1 MPKQDSTYWSETHS
15 PLYSF
20 IFVMPLFVL
29 YEVGTVFLS
38 AEDIL
43 VLRNGADV
51 LMKQVMGLFGIYGIY
66 GFSASF
72 MVGFSIA
79 FLRQKKS
86 LKTLVIKGEY
96 LLMMFFESILYSA
109 LLFVLLGF
117 FQTFLMSPVSRR
129 LFQQV
134 VLSLG
139 AGIYEEFVFRVVLIT
154 GIAAILG
161 FIFQWKKNT
170 RYIGGVIVAAVIF
183 SLFHF
188 IGAYGDSF
196 SFDLFSIRFFAGII
210 LGIIYAFRGFGV
222 AAYSHAFYDLI
233 VLTIITTNG
242 TG

>member
-1 MPKQDSTYWSETHS
+1 MPEDASSYWSETHS

-29 YEVGTVFLS
+29 YEVGTVLLS
-38 AEDIL
+38 AEDIM

-51 LMKQVMGLFGIYGIY
+51 LMKQVMGLFGIYGMY

-86 LKTLVIKGEY
+86 LKTMVIKGEY
-96 LLMMFFESILYSA
+96 LLIMFFESILYSA

-117 FQTFLMSPVSRR
+117 FQTFFMSPISKQ

-139 AGIYEEFVFRVVLIT
+139 AGIYEEFVFRVILIT

-161 FIFQWKKNT
+161 FIFQWKKSV
-170 RYIGGVIVAAVIF
+170 RYFGGVIVAAVIF

-188 IGAYGDSF
+188 IGDFGDSF
-196 SFDLFSIRFFAGII
+196 SFDLFFIRFVAGII

-233 VLTIITTNG
+233 ILTIITTNG
-242 TG
+242 KV

>member
-1 MPKQDSTYWSETHS
+1 MNQNETSYWSETHS

-20 IFVMPLFVL
+20 IFTLPLFII
-29 YEVGTVFLS
+29 YELGIVFLS

-51 LMKQVMGLFGIYGIY
+51 LMKQVMGLFGIFGVY

-72 MVGFSIA
+72 MVGFTIA

-86 LKTLVIKGEY
+86 LKTLFIKGEY

-109 LLFVLLGF
+109 GLFILLGM
-117 FQTFLMSPVSRR
+117 FQSILMSPSSKH

-139 AGIYEEFVFRVVLIT
+139 AGIYEEFVFRVILIS
-154 GIAAILG
+154 GVSAILG
-161 FIFQWKKNT
+161 FIFQWKKISRNV
-170 RYIGGVIVAAVIF
+170 GGVLIASIIF

-188 IGAYGDSF
+188 VGNFGDPF
-196 SFDLFSIRFFAGII
+196 SFKLFSVRFVAGII
-210 LGIIYAFRGFGV
+210 LGMIYAFRGFGI
-222 AAYSHAFYDLI
+222 AAYSHATYDLI
-233 VLTIITTNG
+233 VITVLTTHGQT
-242 TG
+242 